1 MPMANDNVTIRLDTV
16 LTIIMVITMTITNI
30 VTTTTT
36 AMTKANDDVTI
47 RLDPVSTIAV
57 QPPSQPTVS
66 SPTFEKNYAG
76 WPPM

>member
-1 MPMANDNVTIRLDTV
+1 M
-16 LTIIMVITMTITNI
+16 TMFN
-30 VTTTTT
+30 
-36 AMTKANDDVTI
+36 TI

-76 WPPM
+76 WPLMSEKYVANIATHVANVAINVPTDEATDVGNMLQLMYM